1 MAGQVFSKEKKAQI
15 KSELEDLLSSYQ
27 GDPNGNNQ
35 DIVDEQL
42 SEIQSAPPIDFA
54 EMNAGFERQA
64 KSITNSLFEF
74 YVDLGVIDRHEY
86 FKHKQAL
93 DNANISNIF
102 FQLNTIKMAIEK
114 IAEEINQGNAHPRL
128 FEVFGQLQDK
138 LSAVVKTQA
147 NYLLFLEDSYRKAK
161 QEVEAKEGSTSNGPA
176 QIGQGGS
183 TAVSG
188 EHFVTAGTKNLVRA
202 IDVEPLELEE
212 SEVRHLTHPGLKT
225 EVMQERGLDHLIQA
239 ESEEDEDTLADDIN
253 DLI

>member
-15 KSELEDLLSSYQ
+15 KSELEDLLSSYS
-27 GDPNGNNQ
+27 GNPNANND

-42 SEIQSAPPIDFA
+42 AEIQAAPPIDFV
-54 EMNAGFERQA
+54 ELNKGFESKA
-64 KSITNSLFEF
+64 KAITDSLFQF

-114 IAEEINQGNAHPRL
+114 ITEEINQGNTHPRL

-147 NYLLFLEDSYRKAK
+147 NYLLFLEDTYKKAK
-161 QEVEAKEGSTSNGPA
+161 QEVDAKEGGGS
-176 QIGQGGS
+176 QGQGQIAASS
-183 TAVSG
+183 TARSG
-188 EHFVTAGTKNLVRA
+188 EYFVTAGTKNLVKA

-212 SEVRHLTHPGLKT
+212 SEVRHLTHPAKKIQ
-225 EVMQERGLDHLIQA
+225 VMQERGLEDLIIA
-239 ESEEDEDTLADDIN
+239 ESDDEEDTLADDIN

>member
-15 KSELEDLLSSYQ
+15 KSELEDLLSSYS
-27 GDPNGNNQ
+27 GNPNAAHE
-35 DIVDEQL
+35 DIVDDQL
-42 SEIQSAPPIDFA
+42 HEIQQAPPIDFA
-54 EMNAGFERQA
+54 EMNAKFESQA
-64 KSITNSLFEF
+64 KSITDSLFKF

-114 IAEEINQGNAHPRL
+114 IAEEINQGNTHPRL

-147 NYLLFLEDSYRKAK
+147 NYLLFLEDTYKKAK
-161 QEVEAKEGSTSNGPA
+161 HEVELKEGGTQGNGTA
-176 QIGQGGS
+176 QLGNGRAQ
-183 TAVSG
+183 SG
-188 EHFVTAGTKNLVRA
+188 EYFVTAGTKNLVKA
-202 IDVEPLELEE
+202 IDVEPLEIEE
-212 SEVRHLTHPGLKT
+212 HEVRHLTHPAKKIQ
-225 EVMQERGLDHLIQA
+225 VMQERGLDNLISA
-239 ESEEDEDTLADDIN
+239 ESEEDETLSTDDID

>member
-15 KSELEDLLSSYQ
+15 KSELEDLLSSYS
-27 GDPNGNNQ
+27 GGPNGENN

-42 SEIQSAPPIDFA
+42 HEIQQAPPIDFV
-54 EMNAGFERQA
+54 EMNARFEQQA
-64 KSITNSLFEF
+64 KDITDSLFQF

-86 FKHKQAL
+86 FRHKQAL

-114 IAEEINQGNAHPRL
+114 IAEQINQGNAHPRL

-138 LSAVVKTQA
+138 LSGVVKTQA
-147 NYLLFLEDSYRKAK
+147 NYLLFLEDTYKKAK
-161 QEVEAKEGSTSNGPA
+161 QEVEAKEGSTGA
-176 QIGQGGS
+176 GQGQLPTS
-183 TAVSG
+183 TKAQSG
-188 EHFVTAGTKNLVRA
+188 EYFVTAGTKNLVKA

-212 SEVRHLTHPGLKT
+212 SEVRHLTHPAKKIQ
-225 EVMQERGLDHLIQA
+225 VMQERGLDDLIQA
-239 ESEEDEDTLADDIN
+239 ESEEEEDTLADDIN

>member
-15 KSELEDLLSSYQ
+15 KSELEDLLSSYS
-27 GDPNGNNQ
+27 GNPNAPHE

-42 SEIQSAPPIDFA
+42 HEIQQAPPIDFA
-54 EMNAGFERQA
+54 ELNSKFEAQA
-64 KSITNSLFEF
+64 KSITDSLFKF

-114 IAEEINQGNAHPRL
+114 IAEEINQGNTHPRL

-147 NYLLFLEDSYRKAK
+147 NYLLFLEDTYKKAK
-161 QEVEAKEGSTSNGPA
+161 QEVDLKEGG
-176 QIGQGGS
+176 GQTQGQLG
-183 TAVSG
+183 TGQARTG
-188 EHFVTAGTKNLVRA
+188 EYFVTAGTKNLVKA

-212 SEVRHLTHPGLKT
+212 TEVRHLTHPAKKT
-225 EVMQERGLDHLIQA
+225 QVMQERGLDNLITA
-239 ESEEDEDTLADDIN
+239 ENDEEDDVVADDIN

>member
-15 KSELEDLLSSYQ
+15 KSELEDLLNSYS
-27 GDPNGNNQ
+27 GNPNAAHE
-35 DIVDEQL
+35 DIVDDQL
-42 SEIQSAPPIDFA
+42 HEIQQAPPIDFA
-54 EMNAGFERQA
+54 EMNAKFESQA
-64 KSITNSLFEF
+64 KSITDSLFKF
-74 YVDLGVIDRHEY
+74 YVDRGVIDRHEY

-114 IAEEINQGNAHPRL
+114 IAEEINQGNTHPRL

-147 NYLLFLEDSYRKAK
+147 NYLLFLEDTYKKAK
-161 QEVEAKEGSTSNGPA
+161 QEVELKEGGTQNQSQLGTGRA
-176 QIGQGGS
+176 Q
-183 TAVSG
+183 TG
-188 EHFVTAGTKNLVRA
+188 EYFVTAGTKNLVKA

-212 SEVRHLTHPGLKT
+212 SEVRHLTHPAKKT
-225 EVMQERGLDHLIQA
+225 QVMQERGLDNLISA
-239 ESEEDEDTLADDIN
+239 EAEEDEDIALDDIN